1 VTDRRAC
8 EPAPAEDFDRF
19 FTRTLPRL
27 LATAR
32 MACRDWHDAE
42 DLVQDAYLTAFRSW
56 DRIREYGNPEAW
68 LHTVLRHLIWA
79 RSRKRAREHEVHAN
93 LPVPRDPTPE
103 ETALAS
109 AVLDALDELPPRQRA
124 AIVLQCRYGMRQ
136 EEIAAELGVRRST
149 VAVSVRNARHSL
161 EKLLDLTPG
170 RAVRPEDALV
180 PSWPWAGPRPAD
192 PLTTAL
198 LAAGRWLSD
207 AVTDSPGAAQR
218 VRAAVASAAGRPAG
232 KAVAR

>member
-1 VTDRRAC
+1 MADHRAH
-8 EPAPAEDFDRF
+8 ESARAEDFDTF
-19 FTRTLPRL
+19 FTRTSPRL

-32 MACRDWHDAE
+32 MACRNWHDAE
-42 DLVQDAYLTAFRSW
+42 DLAQDAYLTAFRSW
-56 DRIREYGNPEAW
+56 DRVGEYANTEAW

-79 RSRKRAREHEVHAN
+79 RSRKRGREHELRGA

-109 AVLDALDELPPRQRA
+109 AVLEALDELPPRQRA
-124 AIVLQCRYGMRQ
+124 ALVLQCRYGMRQ

-161 EKLLDLTPG
+161 EKLLGLTQG
-170 RAVRPEDALV
+170 RAVEAEDALV
-180 PSWPWAGPRPAD
+180 SAWPWAGPRPAD
-192 PLTTAL
+192 PLTAAL

-207 AVTDSPGAAQR
+207 AVADSPAARQR
-218 VRAAVASAAGRPAG
+218 VREVVAAAAGRTAA
-232 KAVAR
+232 KAASR

>member
-1 VTDRRAC
+1 VTDRPAQ
-8 EPAPAEDFDRF
+8 ELAPAQDFDDF

-27 LATAR
+27 LAVAR

-56 DRIREYGNPEAW
+56 HRVREYGNPEAW
-68 LHTVLRHLIWA
+68 LHTVLRRLIWA
-79 RSRKRAREHEVHAN
+79 RSKKRAREHEVRAA
-93 LPVPRDPTPE
+93 LPVPRDSTPE

-109 AVLDALDELPPRQRA
+109 VVLEALDKLPPRQRA

-149 VAVSVRNARHSL
+149 VAVNVRNARHSL
-161 EKLLDLTPG
+161 EKLLDLAPG
-170 RAVRPEDALV
+170 QVVGLEDALV
-180 PSWPWAGPRPAD
+180 S
-192 PLTTAL
+192 TTALAGSRRGALTAVL

-207 AVTDSPGAAQR
+207 AVDDSSGAAQR
-218 VRAAVASAAGRPAG
+218 VRAAVAGAVQRAAAQ
-232 KAVAR
+232 

>member
-1 VTDRRAC
+1 MTDR
-8 EPAPAEDFDRF
+8 PAHELAPTEDFDSF
-19 FTRTLPRL
+19 FTRTSPRL

-42 DLVQDAYLTAFRSW
+42 DLAQDAYLTAFRSW
-56 DRIREYGNPEAW
+56 DRVREYGNPEAW

-79 RSRKRAREHEVHAN
+79 RSRKRAREQELRTA
-93 LPVPRDPTPE
+93 LPVPRDSTPE

-109 AVLDALDELPPRQRA
+109 AVLDALDKLPPRQRA

-170 RAVRPEDALV
+170 HAVRPEDALV
-180 PSWPWAGPRPAD
+180 SSSPWAGPGPAD
-192 PLTTAL
+192 PLTAAL
-198 LAAGRWLSD
+198 LTAGRWLSD
-207 AVTDSPGAAQR
+207 AVVDSSAPAQR
-218 VRAAVASAAGRPAG
+218 VRAAVAGAAGRAAG
-232 KAVAR
+232 KAAAR

>member
-1 VTDRRAC
+1 MTDRPAH
-8 EPAPAEDFDRF
+8 EPAPAQDFDSF
-19 FTRTLPRL
+19 FARTLPRL

-42 DLVQDAYLTAFRSW
+42 DLAQDAYLTAFRSW
-56 DRIREYGNPEAW
+56 GRVREYGNPEAW

-79 RSRKRAREHEVHAN
+79 RSRKQAREQELRAA

-109 AVLDALDELPPRQRA
+109 AVLEALDELPPRQRA

-136 EEIAAELGVRRST
+136 EEIAVELGVRRST
-149 VAVSVRNARHSL
+149 VAVSVRNGRHSL
-161 EKLLDLTPG
+161 ERLLDLTPG

-180 PSWPWAGPRPAD
+180 SSCPWARPRVAD
-192 PLTTAL
+192 PLSAAL

-207 AVTDSPGAAQR
+207 AVSDSPGAAQR
-218 VRAAVASAAGRPAG
+218 VRAAVASAAGRA
-232 KAVAR
+232 AAR